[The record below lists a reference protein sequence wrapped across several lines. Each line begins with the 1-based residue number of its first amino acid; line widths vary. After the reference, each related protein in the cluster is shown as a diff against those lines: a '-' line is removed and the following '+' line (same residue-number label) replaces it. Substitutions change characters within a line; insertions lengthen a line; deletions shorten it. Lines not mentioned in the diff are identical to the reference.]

1 MADAVKQSPDP
12 SERTRRRL
20 RSSRGI
26 YRVRQPVMTRSGVFR
41 NGSTPTV
48 LLVHGPFADGSMW
61 AGVIAELQAAGIG
74 TTALANPLRG
84 LVSDAAYVASAAAA
98 IDGPVMLAG
107 HSYGGAVITAA
118 GSAPGNV
125 VGLVYVT
132 GYALEEGESAVDISG
147 RFPGSQLAAALR
159 PATFPDANGDPG
171 VELYIDREAFPQL
184 FAADLPHRAAAV
196 AGAAQRP
203 ITAAALEEK
212 SPAAA
217 WKTTPSWYVIATA
230 RPGDPARGPAVHG
243 PARRSAHGRDP
254 RLPCRCPDS
263 ARRGRR
269 AHRCR
274 HQVRPRP
281 RRGLMSKPVLNA

>member
-1 MADAVKQSPDP
+1 
-12 SERTRRRL
+12 
-20 RSSRGI
+20 
-26 YRVRQPVMTRSGVFR
+26 
-41 NGSTPTV
+41 V
-48 LLVHGPFADGSMW
+48 LLVHGAFADGSMW

-84 LVSDAAYVASAAAA
+84 LASDAAYVARAAAA
-98 IDGPVMLAG
+98 IDGPVVLAG

-118 GSAPGNV
+118 RSAPGNV

-171 VELYIDREAFPQL
+171 VELYVDREAFPQL

-196 AGAAQRP
+196 AAAVQRP

-212 SPAAA
+212 SLAAA

-230 RPGDPARGPAVHG
+230 DQVIPPEAQRFMALRAGAHTAEIRASHAVALTQPTEVAEHI
-243 PARRSAHGRDP
+243 AAATRSA
-254 RLPCRCPDS
+254 
-263 ARRGRR
+263 R
-269 AHRCR
+269 A
-274 HQVRPRP
+274 P
-281 RRGLMSKPVLNA
+281 GAA